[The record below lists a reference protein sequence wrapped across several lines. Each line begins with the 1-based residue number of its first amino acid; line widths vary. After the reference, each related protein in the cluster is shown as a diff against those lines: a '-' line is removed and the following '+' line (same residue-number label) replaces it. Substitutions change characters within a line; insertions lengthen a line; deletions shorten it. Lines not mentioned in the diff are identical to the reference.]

1 MTSKPIDGKVSQ
13 DDERKKRKKRFLWV
27 WLLILLFIA
36 TVGGAYWYLNHST
49 PSQNSHLVAGDFLP
63 KQKNA
68 KKMTDSELAQYAQK
82 AADSSQFQL
91 MINPI
96 STINF
101 DTQSGYIGIKN
112 PNTNAYPI
120 NVTFYTSN
128 HKAIYSSGAIQP
140 GQEITNGTLS
150 NKLQKGKYEIK
161 ARFDIYDNKTK
172 KKRGQQFAV
181 VNMTVQ

>member
-1 MTSKPIDGKVSQ
+1 MTKTSIKSEEEKQ
-13 DDERKKRKKRFLWV
+13 KKKKRFILIF
-27 WLLILLFIA
+27 LLIFLILIGII
-36 TVGGAYWYLNHST
+36 GGTYFFLNHSVYL
-49 PSQNSHLVAGDFLP
+49 PQSQLIAGDFLP
-63 KQKNA
+63 KKKNA
-68 KKMTDSELAQYAQK
+68 KKMTDSELTQYAQK

-91 MINPI
+91 MINPT

-101 DTQSGYIGIKN
+101 DKQSGYIGIKN
-112 PNTNAYPI
+112 PNTNVYPI
-120 NVTFYTSN
+120 NVTFYTSD

-150 NKLQKGKYEIK
+150 NKLQKGEYEIK

>member
-1 MTSKPIDGKVSQ
+1 MTKTSIKSEEEKQ
-13 DDERKKRKKRFLWV
+13 KKKKRFIWFFLL
-27 WLLILLFIA
+27 LLILIGIIGSTYFF
-36 TVGGAYWYLNHST
+36 LNHSVSL
-49 PSQNSHLVAGDFLP
+49 SQSQLIAGDFLP
-63 KQKNA
+63 KKKNA

-91 MINPI
+91 MINPT
-96 STINF
+96 STIKF

-112 PNTNAYPI
+112 PNTNVYPI
-120 NVTFYTSN
+120 NVTFYTSD

-140 GQEITNGTLS
+140 GQEITNGTLA
-150 NKLQKGKYEIK
+150 NKLQKGEYEIK